1 MEKKRKSHKGMSC
14 EEVAF
19 AIRDTMNAIS
29 GKWRLAVVG
38 TIITGINRFTDIQR
52 NLSGITPRMLS
63 KELKELELNGVLRR
77 IEDDPASV
85 RYELTPSGKQL
96 ETVIEAMMKWGQQ
109 HRSSMVGRTDGKE
122 H

>member
-1 MEKKRKSHKGMSC
+1 MEKKRNSYKGMSC

-38 TIITGINRFTDIQR
+38 TIITGIDRFTDIQR
-52 NLSGITPRMLS
+52 NLTGITPRMLS

-85 RYELTPSGKQL
+85 RYELTTSGKQL
-96 ETVIEAMMKWGQQ
+96 ETVIVAMMKWGQQ
-109 HRSSMVGRTDGKE
+109 HRQNTIKKE
-122 H
+122 